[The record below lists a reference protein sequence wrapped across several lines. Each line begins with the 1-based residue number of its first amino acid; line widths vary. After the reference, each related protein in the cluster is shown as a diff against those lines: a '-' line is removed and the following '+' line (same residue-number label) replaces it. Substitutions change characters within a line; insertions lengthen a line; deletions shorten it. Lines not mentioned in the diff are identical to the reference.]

1 MFTYAINHY
10 AAYLLVLLR
19 VVAFIGVS
27 PVFSV
32 RAWPVWAKLGLA
44 AFLALWLSPTVANQ
58 SVPDPFAAP
67 DRYILLAL
75 KESVIGALLGFLVTL
90 VFSATSVAGQVFD
103 IQIGFSSATLFDPA
117 VAQAT
122 GLSNS
127 FLSILFTLYFL
138 GLNGLDGLLLGLMQ
152 SYEYV
157 GLGAFSPPSSG
168 WETLTHL
175 LTLTMALGI
184 QVGAPLLVALLL
196 SDVTFAFLSRAVP
209 QMNVFVVGQPAKLFI
224 GLTAF
229 AAVMPGVVY
238 LFGTVFRTLFSQM
251 NDVLRWLG
259 G

>member
-1 MFTYAINHY
+1 MYIYAVNHY

-44 AFLALWLSPTVANQ
+44 SFVALWLTPTVAK

-67 DRYILLAL
+67 DQYVALAL
-75 KESVIGALLGFLVTL
+75 KESIVGMLLGFLVTM
-90 VFSATSVAGQVFD
+90 VFSATSVAGQLFD
-103 IQIGFSSATLFDPA
+103 LQIGFSSATLFDPA

-138 GLNGLDGLLLGLMQ
+138 GLNGLDGLLLGLMH
-152 SYEYV
+152 SYDYV
-157 GLGAFSPPSSG
+157 ALGAFTPPESG
-168 WETLTHL
+168 WKTFTHL

-184 QVGAPLLVALLL
+184 QICAPLLVALLL
-196 SDVTFAFLSRAVP
+196 CDVTFAFLSRAVP
-209 QMNVFVVGQPAKLFI
+209 QMNVFVVGQPAKLFV
-224 GLTAF
+224 GLTVF
-229 AAVMPGVVY
+229 AGVMPGVVY
-238 LFGTVFRTLFSQM
+238 LFGLVFRTLFSQM
-251 NDVLRWLG
+251 DAVLRWLG